1 MLHRMQRT
9 PLASA
14 SDARTGPGAERRS
27 SQRDGERMRTAGA
40 RAAWIALF
48 VLWAPTSAAPS
59 PPVPPDF
66 RPPDTSE
73 ICPALEEDY
82 ELCVGDT
89 WSGNCPGFV
98 TDARRIGEV
107 YRSELSQHPGW
118 IDALQT
124 INWWGCGPAQ
134 LSDLRA
140 LLARLDTSEAR
151 VVLAQEPYRS
161 LGAAK
166 APAASAPPLEEADC
180 VTPQTQAEREAC
192 AAQNLARAK
201 AEHARVYGACS
212 RTVAPGLA
220 DELVEAERNW
230 EQLLALECAG
240 DAYTRDECLAQAYD
254 ERAKSIESLHP
265 ECAATPS
272 N

>member
-1 MLHRMQRT
+1 MIARRALLALLALAT
-9 PLASA
+9 SASA
-14 SDARTGPGAERRS
+14 A
-27 SQRDGERMRTAGA
+27 
-40 RAAWIALF
+40 
-48 VLWAPTSAAPS
+48 S
-59 PPVPPDF
+59 PPIPPDF
-66 RPPDTSE
+66 RPPDTGE
-73 ICPALEEDY
+73 ICPALAEDY
-82 ELCVGDT
+82 ELCVADT

-124 INWWGCGPAQ
+124 VNWWGCGPAK

-140 LLARLDTSEAR
+140 LLARLDTPEASA
-151 VVLAQEPYRS
+151 VLAQEPYRS
-161 LGAAK
+161 LGERK

-180 VTPQTQAEREAC
+180 VTPKTQAERGAC

-212 RTVAPGLA
+212 RMVAPGLA

-230 EQLLALECAG
+230 EHLLALECEG
-240 DAYTRDECLAQAYD
+240 DTYTRDECLAQAYD
-254 ERAKSIESLHP
+254 GRAKSIESLHP
-265 ECAATPS
+265 ECVAAQS